1 MDKVHGVVVKQPRV
15 FGAVMNLKLTKTVRE
30 TSKGQCGSAHLNIR
44 GNAVLV
50 SHCHIWPDS
59 EKM

>member
-1 MDKVHGVVVKQPRV
+1 MDEIDGVLGKCPWV

-30 TSKGQCGSAHLNIR
+30 TSKVQCGSAHLNIR